1 MYEESKKS
9 KFLNVYIPATLGAFL
24 VISSIIIDLFFATKE
39 PWFWAQRSGAVLT
52 IIGALIGFHENN
64 ESMKF
69 IDGNLLINNEIPYKY
84 LSLGYVLFGTF
95 LWGYG
100 DIVFKLFL

>member
-1 MYEESKKS
+1 MYEESQKS
-9 KFLNVYIPATLGAFL
+9 KVLNVYIPAGLGAIL
-24 VISSIIIDLFFATKE
+24 VIGSIVMDIFWAAKD
-39 PWFWAQRSGAVLT
+39 PWYWAQRSGAVLT

-69 IDGNLLINNEIPYKY
+69 IDGNLLINKEISYRY